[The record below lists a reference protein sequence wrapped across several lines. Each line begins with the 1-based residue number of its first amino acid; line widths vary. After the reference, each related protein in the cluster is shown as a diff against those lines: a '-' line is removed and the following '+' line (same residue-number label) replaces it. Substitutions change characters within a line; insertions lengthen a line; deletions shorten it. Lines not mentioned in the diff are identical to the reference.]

1 MKNQTLNVI
10 KKFATKYQFTDEL
23 ALIDAIRED
32 IEAKDFK
39 KEIEK
44 ILLSLYKSVINKI
57 TLTKDD
63 ERFEVA
69 ADDVIGATDFLHN
82 AISAV
87 QQCDDIKNKNV
98 EEVNDF
104 LVFESVIIHDYTDI
118 KPVIIRDYTDIKPV
132 RRIGTMSGKTN
143 KKIDATYE
151 KYKKYIIGGVIVIIA
166 AGMISLFALSRNS
179 KNVNNDNK
187 TTKPGTEQSNT
198 PSMPAPT
205 KTPTTDDKTV
215 ASADTK
221 IVKEE
226 DIKSSAAVIYDSW
239 SQITDT
245 YTLNDIENVIRA
257 LYGLNSRFT
266 IDEADEIIQNVI
278 EIATVPR
285 VNNILM
291 GTPYE
296 VKTVDVASLL
306 LNNKSKLLSMQ
317 QILNVALS
325 ESDLETTAAAALKE
339 EVTAY
344 KYDGLKDLD
353 AASRIIWARIA
364 TYLNAIHGTL
374 GEDFYVEYN
383 GKIYSQK
390 DILESSFIEQIV
402 KTAKSEIAGKTI

>member
-10 KKFATKYQFTDEL
+10 KKFAKKYQFTDEL

-32 IEAKDFK
+32 IEAEDLK

-44 ILLSLYKSVINKI
+44 ILYSLHKNVVNKI
-57 TLTKDD
+57 TVTKDD
-63 ERFEVA
+63 EKFEAA
-69 ADDVIGATDFLHN
+69 ADDVLDAATFLYN

-104 LVFESVIIHDYTDI
+104 LVFESAIIH
-118 KPVIIRDYTDIKPV
+118 DYTDIKPV

-143 KKIDATYE
+143 KKIDAAYE
-151 KYKKYIIGGVIVIIA
+151 KYEKYIIGGVIVIIA
-166 AGMISLFALSRNS
+166 AGMISLVALSRRN
-179 KNVNNDNK
+179 NNNINNDNK
-187 TTKPGTEQSNT
+187 TDKPGTEQNHTTVT
-198 PSMPAPT
+198 PTPT
-205 KTPTTDDKTV
+205 KTPTTDNKPV
-215 ASADTK
+215 ASVDTK

-226 DIKSSAAVIYDSW
+226 DIKSAASVVYNSW
-239 SQITDT
+239 SKITDT

-257 LYGLNSRFT
+257 LYGLNSTFT

-291 GTPYE
+291 GIPYE

-306 LNNKSKLLSMQ
+306 LNNKNKLLSMQ

-325 ESDLETTAAAALKE
+325 ENDLETTAAAALKE

-344 KYDGLKDLD
+344 KYNGLKDLD